1 MDNTISKCT
10 KIKLI
15 SVTDLLMDGYVREMK
30 KFMPKFFSKIYFNN
44 ICVCMHIYVWTVHMS
59 TGSQKRQN
67 GTSD

>member
-44 ICVCMHIYVWTVHMS
+44 ICVYAYLCVDCAHEYRFSKKAEWDI
-59 TGSQKRQN
+59 
-67 GTSD
+67 